1 MHCDLARRAPSD
13 YGVSGPYALQ
23 EEHLCC
29 SRLGPAS
36 VRRCNQVTPMTNHG
50 ALRAAR
56 ATGMAA
62 AALLTACGGGA
73 AAPGPVV
80 TATTATA
87 SQTSTAAAQAGA
99 TVDELVA
106 VAAMA
111 YPPTKEGLGNW
122 TTCESGHSGA
132 SVFEACPVTPRLRSR
147 LNDVVSGVPS
157 APDPLG
163 GGQQAYWDT
172 RTMTAEVATTGG
184 VAHVVLSLPAAG
196 RPEREDLVIVRTG
209 GQLLIDDI
217 FCTGVDPAASSVY
230 GADWLIKYSTC

>member
-1 MHCDLARRAPSD
+1 
-13 YGVSGPYALQ
+13 
-23 EEHLCC
+23 
-29 SRLGPAS
+29 
-36 VRRCNQVTPMTNHG
+36 MTNHG

-62 AALLTACGGGA
+62 AALLTACGSGA
-73 AAPGPVV
+73 VPGPF
-80 TATTATA
+80 ATPATATA
-87 SQTSTAAAQAGA
+87 SQTSAVTPQAGA

-111 YPPTKEGLGNW
+111 YPPTTNGQGNW
-122 TTCESGHSGA
+122 TTCEAGHSGA

-147 LNDVVSGVPS
+147 LNAVVSGVPS

-172 RTMTAEVATTGG
+172 RTMTADVAPTGG
-184 VAHVVLSLPAAG
+184 VAHVTLGPPAAG
-196 RPEREDLVIVRTG
+196 PPERKDLVIVRSG

-230 GADWLIKYSTC
+230 GADWLTRYSTC